1 MRAAEESWRIRVGPA
16 EVPHEAG
23 EAEYSRSLRLL
34 LCSAEGLAAAKA
46 HTRRGCGAWAVGVG
60 VGGDYLQQPSH
71 PFEIGSVG
79 HPAEATDGSGFTKA
93 G

>member
-16 EVPHEAG
+16 AVPHEAG
-23 EAEYSRSLRLL
+23 EAEYSRSLRVL
-34 LCSAEGLAAAKA
+34 LCGAEGLAAAKA

-60 VGGDYLQQPSH
+60 GAHLPQPSH

-79 HPAEATDGSGFTKA
+79 HPAEATDGRGFTKA